1 MSKRVLALGPFI
13 GSFEQE
19 ILTFRPYM
27 RWIEMNAG
35 VKNVFY
41 SSHFNRKFLYPQ
53 VSNKKF
59 LPVYKQITRQEIHQ
73 SGYSHKDV
81 DQRDFMSL
89 IRDYK
94 DNIVGQVGCIKK
106 DINHQSLPYVKY
118 ISPVS
123 IFHKVFEPIKV
134 PKAKKKGNI
143 VFIPDGSMSP
153 ADAIYIWE
161 FLQQYRK
168 VSLIGDMKCHLPDE
182 NEILKNVDYLQNGY
196 KKIVT
201 AITNSA
207 CVITPC
213 SHWAVVA
220 NLQGAPCISWGENV
234 GQFKEDGIYN
244 FNNSK
249 STSIYHDED
258 SNVNSLINNIR
269 NFLERMNAVV

>member
-1 MSKRVLALGPFI
+1 
-13 GSFEQE
+13 
-19 ILTFRPYM
+19 
-27 RWIEMNAG
+27 MNAG